1 VESWPLIVLIAA
13 AALLFR
19 GQGDS
24 WLLVVAKLSALV
36 VLSLV
41 LIAVLG
47 SLLVWLR

>member
-1 VESWPLIVLIAA
+1 MESWPLIVLIAA

-19 GQGDS
+19 GQGDT
-24 WLLVVAKLSALV
+24 WQFVVAKLAALV
-36 VLSLV
+36 VLALL